1 MGRVPGRAGR
11 RPGSS
16 GTREAILDA
25 ARVTFAERGF
35 AGTTVRAVAAGAS
48 VDPALVH
55 HFYGTKDELFAAAL
69 ALPGDLVA
77 RLPHLLDG
85 DRAGVG
91 ERMTRTYLSLWE
103 HPATS
108 APLRAVVRSA
118 VTHESAAA
126 LLRELITSRLLV
138 HAAARLGVDAP
149 ELRLALAGAHL
160 VGVAMTRH
168 VVRIEPLAS
177 ADLDVLVA
185 AIAPAVQRYLTGDLT
200 AGPTKP

>member
-1 MGRVPGRAGR
+1 MVGVGRRAGR

-16 GTREAILDA
+16 GTRGAILDA
-25 ARVTFAERGF
+25 ARTAFAERGF
-35 AGTTVRAVAAGAS
+35 AGTTVRAVAEGAG

-55 HFYGTKDELFAAAL
+55 HFFGTKDGLFAAAL
-69 ALPGDLVA
+69 ALPADLVD

-103 HPATS
+103 DPVTS

-118 VTHESAAA
+118 VTHDSAAT
-126 LLRELITSRLLV
+126 LLRELIASRLLV
-138 HAAARLGVDAP
+138 HATARLGGDAP

-160 VGVAMTRH
+160 VGVAMVRH
-168 VVRIEPLAS
+168 VVRLEPVAS
-177 ADLDVLVA
+177 ADLEVLVA
-185 AIAPAVQRYLTGDLT
+185 AIAPAVQRYLTGDLSSSQ
-200 AGPTKP
+200 GL